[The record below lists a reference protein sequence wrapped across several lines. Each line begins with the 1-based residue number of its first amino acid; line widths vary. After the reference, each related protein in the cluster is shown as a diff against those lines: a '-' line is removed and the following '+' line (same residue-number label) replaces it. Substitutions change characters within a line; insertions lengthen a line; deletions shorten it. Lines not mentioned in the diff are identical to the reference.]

1 MVFRMVLA
9 SFGASTPFITSRPSN
24 AMTLASVA
32 EEVRL
37 GLAGADAASALF
49 EFASGGFAIF
59 ASLLSAKTGATEMA
73 NTSRVDKDFL
83 SVNMDG
89 GSWFS
94 RLVNSL
100 ARNMERNRT
109 STLQRVSREFATIVA
124 ATAA

>member
-1 MVFRMVLA
+1 MALA

-49 EFASGGFAIF
+49 EFASGEFAIF

-73 NTSRVDKDFL
+73 NTSRVDRDFL

-94 RLVNSL
+94 GELTPWLEIWSETVRQLCKSCQVNS
-100 ARNMERNRT
+100 RRT
-109 STLQRVSREFATIVA
+109 T
-124 ATAA
+124 